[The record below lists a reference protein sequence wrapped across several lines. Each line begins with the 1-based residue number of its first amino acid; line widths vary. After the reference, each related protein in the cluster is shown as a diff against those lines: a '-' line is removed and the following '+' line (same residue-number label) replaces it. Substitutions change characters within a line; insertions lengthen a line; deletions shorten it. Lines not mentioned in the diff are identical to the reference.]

1 MRRDPVTR
9 EVLSLIAG
17 MSTRFYGEYDDA
29 AAAQDLTGVQA
40 RLLAIVA
47 DRPVPM
53 NQIASMLKCEPSNIT
68 GLVDRLAARGLVTRE
83 PSPTDRRV
91 KLITVTRAGAE
102 LSQKV
107 WSALDFAAEPL
118 AALSSQERVTLRDL
132 LRRISADDPSALE
145 AAARLAVTAIQPE
158 QAGRSAG

>member
-17 MSTRFYGEYDDA
+17 MSTRFYAEYDDA

-40 RLLAIVA
+40 RLLAVVA

-53 NQIASMLKCEPSNIT
+53 NQIASVLKCEPSNIT

-91 KLITVTRAGAE
+91 KLITVTESGAE
-102 LSQKV
+102 LSAKV
-107 WSALDFAAEPL
+107 WAALDFAAEPL
-118 AALSSQERVTLRDL
+118 AALSADERLALRDL
-132 LRRISADDPSALE
+132 LRRISADDPTALE
-145 AAARLAVTAIQPE
+145 TAAMTAATAAVPAD
-158 QAGRSAG
+158 